1 MTDKMLMINLRKG
14 DIDAFHRIFSKYRNK
29 VYFFSLSYLKSKDKA
44 EDIVQDVFIK
54 IWESRDYLDERYS
67 FNSFLFTVTK
77 NIILNHIR
85 KTNQEI
91 GYRNNCI
98 ESSAILEQQVNSTL
112 DSVICKD
119 LKSYFNGEIEN
130 LPPGMRKIYKLSRIQ
145 LLSNEEIACSQ
156 NLSLRTVENQIY
168 RAVAKLKK
176 KFLEE
181 SLVPHCY

>member
-1 MTDKMLMINLRKG
+1 MG
-14 DIDAFHRIFSKYRNK
+14 AFIS
-29 VYFFSLSYLKSKDKA
+29 SLFQVSS
-44 EDIVQDVFIK
+44 
-54 IWESRDYLDERYS
+54 
-67 FNSFLFTVTK
+67 
-77 NIILNHIR
+77 R

-112 DSVICKD
+112 DSVICED

-181 SLVPHCY
+181 SLVPHC